1 MQSNS
6 SEVLDLDQAADN
18 YQAIPLSDNHNSLS
32 EPNLESELSSSNHAL
47 VTLGKRERDEF

>member
-32 EPNLESELSSSNHAL
+32 EPN
-47 VTLGKRERDEF
+47 